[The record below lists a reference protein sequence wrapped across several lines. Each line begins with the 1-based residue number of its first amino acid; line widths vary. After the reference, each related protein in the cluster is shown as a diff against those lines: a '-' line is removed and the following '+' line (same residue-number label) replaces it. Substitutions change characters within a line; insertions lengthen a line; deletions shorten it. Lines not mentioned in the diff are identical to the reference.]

1 VGIVILKK
9 KLILMM
15 ANFLLILTH
24 AEARVVSHV
33 EVKWVGLYDDGRN
46 DKAEEKQCKSF
57 RPTKKQIIRFFSLSK
72 Q

>member
-1 VGIVILKK
+1 MINVKNSSLVVIST
-9 KLILMM
+9 
-15 ANFLLILTH
+15 LLILQAH